1 MKTTSYK
8 ISKQLLEAG
17 FKAENDFWNSR
28 PSAKNDFFWARWD
41 TNSKFVLV
49 HKTDTT
55 PYMLNSYI
63 PAYDLETILEALPK
77 QHDFFSR
84 GIGKYELRIW
94 YHEGKAFVGYQNFDG
109 FDKIMTFEQEQ
120 NESIADTAARL
131 WLELKKKK
139 II

>member
-8 ISKQLLEAG
+8 ISKQLAEAG
-17 FKAENDFWNSR
+17 FEEE
-28 PSAKNDFFWARWD
+28 NDFFWARWD
-41 TNSKFVLV
+41 TDSKFVLV
-49 HKTDTT
+49 HNTNTT
-55 PYMLNSYI
+55 PYLLNSYI
-63 PAYDLETILEALPK
+63 PAFDLETILETLPK

-94 YHEGKAFVGYQNFDG
+94 YREGKAFVGYQNYAG
-109 FDKIMTFEQEQ
+109 FDKVMTLEQEQ

-139 II
+139 IF